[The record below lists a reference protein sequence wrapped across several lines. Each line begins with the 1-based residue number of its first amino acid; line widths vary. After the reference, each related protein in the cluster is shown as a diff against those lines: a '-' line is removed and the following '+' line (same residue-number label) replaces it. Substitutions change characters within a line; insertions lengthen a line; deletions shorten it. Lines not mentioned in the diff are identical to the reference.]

1 MRRLLSTL
9 GTAALL
15 AGAGLVGAAPAH
27 AAGCTGSSGVTVVVD
42 YGGST
47 DVRCASGNPGTAGA
61 ALTSAGFSV
70 DQVQRQPGA
79 ICRINSAPDVACV
92 NMPPTSQYW
101 AVFHASP
108 GGSWTYASKGAW
120 SLAAA
125 PGSVVGFR
133 LGSGQSPSIAPPKPA
148 APTTTS
154 RPSPTPTATAT
165 RTTSARPGAGATSSA
180 APGAAPTSGAR
191 SSGSAAAAPGS
202 TSGARTSPSGTPTTS
217 TTQGG
222 GATKDDKAR
231 ATQDS
236 KAKATKDAKDK
247 DKKKDATTSSSSTTS
262 SATSTGAPSA
272 STDATA
278 GASTGSAS
286 EGGSGGGSLL
296 PVAVGGGLLLALG
309 GGALAVARRR
319 GD

>member
-15 AGAGLVGAAPAH
+15 AGAGLVGATPAH

-42 YGGST
+42 DGGST

-148 APTTTS
+148 GPTTTS

-180 APGAAPTSGAR
+180 APGAAPTSGAG
-191 SSGSAAAAPGS
+191 SSGPAAAAPGS
-202 TSGARTSPSGTPTTS
+202 TSGARISTSGTPTTS

-222 GATKDDKAR
+222 EATKDDKTR

-236 KAKATKDAKDK
+236 KAKATKDK

-278 GASTGSAS
+278 GASPTGAAES
-286 EGGSGGGSLL
+286 GSGGGSLM